1 MIRPDYYLF
10 GYVIFTVCEEDVGRA
25 AELFLKNGINARFSK
40 NKITVSRRKSR
51 IIEEAMA
58 TRVKFSRSE
67 VLGFWGFLAKNRKRY
82 GLFFA
87 LLCTVSLFFA
97 TGDLVWDVRIEGCD
111 ADVAEIIERELSQC
125 GFSVGSRWSRTDTSR
140 VEIELLST
148 SSLVSWVNINRR
160 GTVAYVT
167 VSEKETE
174 TKEEEKVGY
183 ANVVAACDGVIE
195 EITVMR
201 GIAAVKAGDTVRAG
215 DLLISGIIPSELGGG
230 YCYAEGTVI
239 ARVSDSVTVT
249 AERTRIEKI
258 AKGATLSRG
267 KIKIFGFSVNIFKS
281 YRKPPAKYDII
292 NKDKEFSL
300 FGKEL
305 PISFFG
311 EYVSPY
317 VTETVYLTAEEMT
330 TLASERL
337 AEALSE
343 RLRGATLVRIRTEGA
358 FSEDSYNMTATF
370 VCTEEIG
377 RDLPFNVKEN

>member
-10 GYVIFTVCEEDVGRA
+10 GYVIFTVSEEDVGRA
-25 AELFLKNGINARFSK
+25 AEIFLKKGINAKFYK

-51 IIEEAMA
+51 TIEKAMA

-67 VLGFWGFLAKNRKRY
+67 VLGLWGFLAKNRKRY

-97 TGDLVWDVRIEGCD
+97 TGDLIWDVRIEGCD
-111 ADVAEIIERELSQC
+111 SEAAKKIESELREC
-125 GFSVGSRWSRTDTSR
+125 GFSVGTRWSRTDTSK

-160 GTVAYVT
+160 GTVAYIT
-167 VSEKETE
+167 VSEKEAG
-174 TKEEEKVGY
+174 TKEEERVGY
-183 ANVVAACDGVIE
+183 SNIVAACDGVIE
-195 EITVMR
+195 EITVMH
-201 GIAAVKAGDTVRAG
+201 GIAAVKAGDTVKSG
-215 DLLISGIIPSELGGG
+215 DLLISGVIPSELGGG

-239 ARVSDSVTVT
+239 ARVSGCVT
-249 AERTRIEKI
+249 ASAERARVEK
-258 AKGATLSRG
+258 AVKKATLSRA
-267 KIKIFGFSVNIFKS
+267 KVKIFGFSINIFKS
-281 YRKPPAKYDII
+281 YRNSPASYDII
-292 NKDKEFSL
+292 DKEKKFHL

-305 PISFFG
+305 PISFLG

-317 VTETVYLTAEEMT
+317 DTETVYLTAEEMAA
-330 TLASERL
+330 LASERL
-337 AEALSE
+337 TAALSE

-358 FSEDSYNMTATF
+358 FSEDSYNMTAAF